1 MSLGSQGIGV
11 PNPAQG
17 RASAR
22 RPRRWIT
29 FHRIIWAGI
38 AITSVGFV
46 VVAAWIAL
54 QSRSRAVDAGTA
66 SVQNLAL
73 VLDKLIARKIETVD
87 VLLRTALHET
97 ADMTHNH
104 EHEGVLLTEL
114 TRNRD
119 YVRTVKVTKAADGAS
134 LFNLFDTGEA
144 GDGIDLETHLA
155 FRRDPNL
162 QLYVSRPRRDG
173 PSRRWL
179 TGISRPGQPGTPTA
193 SFVAI
198 AHIDIE
204 QLQSV
209 FDEIDVGP
217 NGAIA
222 LWRADGMLL
231 ARKPYQVAN
240 VGRNLPNAKLYQE
253 LARSPVG
260 HFENVSVADGIERIV
275 AYRALPGTPLIIAT
289 TLAKDDV
296 LAPWRQDLQRSIA
309 LVGAAIML
317 LIVFGAV
324 VAHEARRRADAESS
338 ASHKSAVLEATL
350 ENMDQGLIMFDADLR
365 VQVCNHRALDLLDL
379 PAALMLSRPRFEDV
393 NRYEY
398 ERGEFGTTD
407 QDFDEWLQ
415 AHKPER
421 VLRTFERERPNG
433 TVLEVR
439 TAPIGDGGAVRTYTD
454 ITERKQAEKRIAHMA
469 RHDALTGL
477 PNRVLLRERIED
489 ALTRVTRHNETLA
502 VLCLDLDHFKTVND
516 TLGHS
521 VGDGLLKAVSDR
533 IKAQLGPRDTVA
545 RLGGDEF
552 AVLQVGAE
560 QPRSATRLAQQL
572 VATMRDAFVLNAHRL
587 HVGVSIG
594 IALAPSDGLDPDRL
608 LKCADLALYRAK
620 GEGRDT
626 FCFFETAMDSEMQA
640 RRATEL
646 AIREAL
652 AKDEF
657 TLFYQPF
664 FDIARGDV
672 IGFEALL
679 RWKHPTRGIVSPGE
693 FIAVAEETGL
703 IVPLGEWVIREACR
717 EAAQLPGTSR
727 VAVNVS
733 AAQFRS
739 PNFVQF
745 VVTTLAE
752 TGLSPARLELEITE
766 TLLMHSND
774 AVLEALHLLRGLGI
788 RIALDDFGTGYS
800 SLGYVRSFP
809 FDKIKIDRSFVNELG
824 KSPDCAAIVRAIV
837 SLGAGLRIPTTAE
850 GVETAAQLDFV
861 RACGCSEAQ
870 GYLLGRPKPL
880 QEAVR
885 DVQQSRAIVAA

>member
-1 MSLGSQGIGV
+1 
-11 PNPAQG
+11 
-17 RASAR
+17 
-22 RPRRWIT
+22 
-29 FHRIIWAGI
+29 
-38 AITSVGFV
+38 
-46 VVAAWIAL
+46 
-54 QSRSRAVDAGTA
+54 
-66 SVQNLAL
+66 
-73 VLDKLIARKIETVD
+73 
-87 VLLRTALHET
+87 
-97 ADMTHNH
+97 
-104 EHEGVLLTEL
+104 
-114 TRNRD
+114 
-119 YVRTVKVTKAADGAS
+119 
-134 LFNLFDTGEA
+134 
-144 GDGIDLETHLA
+144 
-155 FRRDPNL
+155 
-162 QLYVSRPRRDG
+162 
-173 PSRRWL
+173 
-179 TGISRPGQPGTPTA
+179 
-193 SFVAI
+193 
-198 AHIDIE
+198 
-204 QLQSV
+204 
-209 FDEIDVGP
+209 
-217 NGAIA
+217 
-222 LWRADGMLL
+222 
-231 ARKPYQVAN
+231 
-240 VGRNLPNAKLYQE
+240 
-253 LARSPVG
+253 
-260 HFENVSVADGIERIV
+260 
-275 AYRALPGTPLIIAT
+275 
-289 TLAKDDV
+289 
-296 LAPWRQDLQRSIA
+296 
-309 LVGAAIML
+309 
-317 LIVFGAV
+317 
-324 VAHEARRRADAESS
+324 
-338 ASHKSAVLEATL
+338 
-350 ENMDQGLIMFDADLR
+350 MDQGLIMFDADLR
-365 VQVCNHRALDLLDL
+365 VQVCNRRAMDLLDL
-379 PAALMLSRPRFEDV
+379 PAALMLAHPRFEEV
-393 NRYEY
+393 KRYEFD
-398 ERGEFGTTD
+398 RGEFGRTD
-407 QDFDEWLQ
+407 QDFDEWLE

-489 ALTRVTRHNETLA
+489 ALARVTRHNETLA

-533 IKAQLGPRDTVA
+533 IKAQLGPRDTVV

-572 VATMRDAFVLNAHRL
+572 VVAMRDAFVLNAHRL

-594 IALAPSDGLDPDRL
+594 IALAPTDGLDPDRL

-652 AKDEF
+652 ARDEF
-657 TLFYQPF
+657 ALFYQPF
-664 FDIARGDV
+664 FDIVRGDV

-679 RWKHPTRGIVSPGE
+679 RWKHPTRGIVAPGE

-703 IVPLGEWVIREACR
+703 IVPLGEWVIRQACR

-824 KSPDCAAIVRAIV
+824 KSSDCAAIVRAIV

-850 GVETAAQLDFV
+850 GVETTAQLDFV

-870 GYLLGRPKPL
+870 GYLLGRPQPL

-885 DVQQSRAIVAA
+885 EAQQVRAVAAA